1 MCRLLALRSQ
11 APLDPAPFLRAFARR
26 CRASKEFQGDG
37 WGVAWWDEGRWRS
50 KRVVTPIW
58 DEASFI
64 YPSARLFLIHARSA
78 FRNEGVVVENNMPFV
93 DGPLAFAFNG
103 ELRGVRL
110 QAPGDTGAWR
120 LFHLFR
126 RFVEAAD
133 GDGEAALRRLDEVV
147 TSRTEYVRALNVV
160 TSDGD
165 RVWVNTRFSE
175 DPDYFTLWHALY
187 ARAAG
192 DVEMV
197 ASEPLAVAASSSMSW
212 RKVPAGSTWELSAL
226 ADAARGRTS

>member
-1 MCRLLALRSQ
+1 M
-11 APLDPAPFLRAFARR
+11 
-26 CRASKEFQGDG
+26 
-37 WGVAWWDEGRWRS
+37 
-50 KRVVTPIW
+50 
-58 DEASFI
+58 
-64 YPSARLFLIHARSA
+64 
-78 FRNEGVVVENNMPFV
+78 
-93 DGPLAFAFNG
+93 
-103 ELRGVRL
+103 
-110 QAPGDTGAWR
+110 
-120 LFHLFR
+120 
-126 RFVEAAD
+126 
-133 GDGEAALRRLDEVV
+133 V